1 MDEEDLTVEI
11 TENGSLLDFFLA
23 VMRNPKQPYRRREK
37 CAIAAAPFCHPKL
50 AVHAQI
56 TTEDLADRLLR
67 AMQASARVINSRPA
81 MQMIEPPKAEAGLPT
96 DAGLPDHSKPFPV
109 DNKSRFKRL

>member
-1 MDEEDLTVEI
+1 MDEEGLTVEV
-11 TENGSLLDFFLA
+11 TDNGSPLDFFLA
-23 VMRNPKQPYRRREK
+23 VMRNPK
-37 CAIAAAPFCHPKL
+37 
-50 AVHAQI
+50 HAHI